1 LRTDKLTPRKR
12 EAKEMAIYLLK
23 KESGL
28 SLKEIG
34 KRMGVS
40 LGAVGHHW
48 VSAKKRLV
56 ADNEFAR
63 KLQNYKLGA

>member
-1 LRTDKLTPRKR
+1 
-12 EAKEMAIYLLK
+12 MAIYLLK

-40 LGAVGHHW
+40 LGAVGHYW
-48 VSAKKRLV
+48 ITAKERMKNDKAFAQRLLKYNLE
-56 ADNEFAR
+56 A
-63 KLQNYKLGA
+63 